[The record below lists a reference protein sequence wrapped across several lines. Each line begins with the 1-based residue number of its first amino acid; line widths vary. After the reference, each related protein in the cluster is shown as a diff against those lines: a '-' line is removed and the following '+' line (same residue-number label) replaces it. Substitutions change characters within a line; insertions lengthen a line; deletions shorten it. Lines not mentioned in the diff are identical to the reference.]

1 MNRSLSLA
9 SIATCCLLFLSSLLS
24 GCGEGPSAAP
34 GEAKPPASAALDDD
48 QLVEA
53 FYHLLS
59 RRTPGMFQNQ
69 WLGIQT
75 WQHPFDVWITQEIM
89 AEMQPDIVLETGT
102 HKGGSALLWAMI
114 LENLPGDGR
123 VVTIDIEDRRV
134 EKALEHP
141 LFQRRVD
148 FLLGSST
155 APAIVAEVKRR
166 AEGKN
171 VMVILDSLHKRD
183 HVLEELRHYAPLVP
197 KGGYVIVQD
206 STINGHP
213 YNPDYGPGP
222 WEAIEEFL
230 RTDDR
235 FVSDRSRERWL
246 LTNNPTGFLK
256 RVK

>member
-1 MNRSLSLA
+1 MKRSLSFASLATCFCLVLA
-9 SIATCCLLFLSSLLS
+9 SLLG
-24 GCGEGPSAAP
+24 GCNEDPPPPTGETN
-34 GEAKPPASAALDDD
+34 PPATTALDDD
-48 QLVEA
+48 ELVEA

-89 AEMQPDIVLETGT
+89 AETQPDVVLETGT

-123 VVTIDIEDRRV
+123 VLTIDIEDRRV
-134 EKALEHP
+134 EKAIEHP

-166 AEGKN
+166 VQDKK

-183 HVLEELRHYAPLVP
+183 HVLEELRLYAPLVP

-213 YNPDYGPGP
+213 YNPEYGPGP
-222 WEAIEEFL
+222 WEAIEDFL

-235 FVSDRSRERWL
+235 FVSERSRERWL